1 MAYTPL
7 HAIVFRALTPSAC
20 LTVQDIAESTDLTPK
35 QVSRQLRR
43 MIEDGLIARAE
54 RGCYR
59 LTAAGRKERASGG
72 DGAPRTAERPTP
84 ATAIRS
90 GIIQSRTWNAL
101 RCIQKGTVAD
111 LSALVSAD
119 GCDQSQNVRS
129 YLSLL
134 AQAGYVRRL
143 PRKDGRWVRWA
154 LTKNT
159 VPSAPMV
166 RQDRRSIY
174 DPNTGQEVPCHG

>member
-1 MAYTPL
+1 M
-7 HAIVFRALTPSAC
+7 
-20 LTVQDIAESTDLTPK
+20 Q
-35 QVSRQLRR
+35 
-43 MIEDGLIARAE
+43 
-54 RGCYR
+54 
-59 LTAAGRKERASGG
+59 ERARGG
-72 DGAPRTAERPTP
+72 DGAPRTAARPTP

-90 GIIQSRTWNAL
+90 GVVQARTWNAL

-119 GCDQSQNVRS
+119 GRDQSQSVRS

-143 PRKDGRWVRWA
+143 PRKDGRWVRWV
-154 LTKNT
+154 LVKNT
-159 VPSAPMV
+159 GPSAPMV

-174 DPNTGQEVPCHG
+174 DPNTGEELPCHG